1 MFILLKDL
9 QFGARMLLRRPSFTA
24 VALVTLA
31 LGVGATSTVFS
42 VMNAVILSPLPYRD
56 PQGLAIVW
64 AKWRDFDKTWLSDME
79 VMDLRREARSFQTLG
94 AWTDGAVNVTGGSAE
109 PERLRA
115 GYVMADVFRA
125 LGTSPALGRTFAD
138 DEDQPGRDDVV
149 VIGYGLWQRRFSGD
163 PGVVGRTIE
172 LNGKAAQIVGVMPAD
187 FMLPL
192 DFTDPEPTTLWLP
205 LGLDMKELERGS
217 HSYHAVA
224 RLQPGVT
231 AAQAAAETRTITDR
245 LIADGQYPKEMQFSI
260 FAVAL
265 DDEVRGHVRPAIL
278 VLMAAVAFLLL
289 IACVNVANLMLARAD
304 ERHREIAVRISIGAG
319 RMRLVRQLLTES
331 LLLAVLGAAA
341 GLVVA
346 WISTRAVAAWPL
358 ATIPR
363 LSDAAI
369 DWRVISFTAVVAFAT
384 SLVFGMV
391 PALHAGRLELTSALK
406 DSTRG
411 ATSGVGRQRVRRIL
425 VVTQIAMA
433 VLLLVCAALLI
444 RSLRELQRIDP
455 GFEPRG
461 VLTLRVSL
469 PGVSYPDATA
479 TVPFY
484 DRLLERVRTLPG
496 VEAAGLVRSLPLAN
510 QIGDWG
516 LQIEGYSPPPGR
528 NAKGDWQVASPG
540 YFEAIGERLVRGR
553 FFEARDTTDAPQV
566 TLINET
572 MARTYWPDQ
581 DPLGK
586 RMRQGSP
593 DSDRP
598 WITVIGVVKDVR
610 HNGINAVVKEKFYRP
625 ASQFHVTTGNVQR
638 SLALVAKTNGDP
650 LALVAP
656 IRAELRALDPNLPV
670 SAVRTMDD
678 VVGTALAA
686 PRFTGWLLGLFAA
699 LALTLAAVGAYGVLS
714 YLVNQRT
721 RELGIRM
728 ALGASPA
735 HVRRLVVG
743 QGLWLSVVGA
753 AIGLALSLV
762 AGRALGSQLY
772 GVTPT
777 DSVSFV
783 LVPAIL
789 LAVALVASWLPAR
802 RAARV
807 DPLECLRAE

>member
-1 MFILLKDL
+1 
-9 QFGARMLLRRPSFTA
+9 
-24 VALVTLA
+24 
-31 LGVGATSTVFS
+31 
-42 VMNAVILSPLPYRD
+42 
-56 PQGLAIVW
+56 
-64 AKWRDFDKTWLSDME
+64 
-79 VMDLRREARSFQTLG
+79 
-94 AWTDGAVNVTGGSAE
+94 
-109 PERLRA
+109 
-115 GYVMADVFRA
+115 
-125 LGTSPALGRTFAD
+125 
-138 DEDQPGRDDVV
+138 
-149 VIGYGLWQRRFSGD
+149 
-163 PGVVGRTIE
+163 
-172 LNGKAAQIVGVMPAD
+172 
-187 FMLPL
+187 
-192 DFTDPEPTTLWLP
+192 
-205 LGLDMKELERGS
+205 
-217 HSYHAVA
+217 
-224 RLQPGVT
+224 
-231 AAQAAAETRTITDR
+231 
-245 LIADGQYPKEMQFSI
+245 
-260 FAVAL
+260 
-265 DDEVRGHVRPAIL
+265 
-278 VLMAAVAFLLL
+278 
-289 IACVNVANLMLARAD
+289 MLARAD

-411 ATSGVGRQRVRRIL
+411 STSGVGRQRVRRIL

-638 SLALVAKTNGDP
+638 SLALVVKTNGDP